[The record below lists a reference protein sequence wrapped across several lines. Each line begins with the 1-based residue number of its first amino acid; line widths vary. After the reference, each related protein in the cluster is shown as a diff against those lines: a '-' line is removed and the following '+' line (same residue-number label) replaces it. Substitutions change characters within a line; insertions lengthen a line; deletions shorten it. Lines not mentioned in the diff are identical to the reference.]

1 MTLDRNKLRE
11 RAIDSDRNN
20 FRERAKHYDRNKRV
34 ERTFS
39 TASAGNHLTG
49 LKNDRRWPPNYED
62 TMNARELDI
71 HTLISAHGPL
81 TSAQLQDY
89 LTQPR
94 YGYNLE
100 VEQISKIASK
110 MKSNGLLV
118 GEDRPNPGTKP
129 VRYWSLPKPVAEE
142 SLATEMDSDI
152 AEIEQGEWSD
162 AKTFECEPEQAPE
175 IPEPDYEP
183 SSVAFRKVPMTVD
196 RAICALGEAGFSHDD
211 MPAFMSGIA
220 AAERHHGIAG

>member
-1 MTLDRNKLRE
+1 
-11 RAIDSDRNN
+11 
-20 FRERAKHYDRNKRV
+20 
-34 ERTFS
+34 
-39 TASAGNHLTG
+39 
-49 LKNDRRWPPNYED
+49 
-62 TMNARELDI
+62 MNALQQDI
-71 HTLISAHGPL
+71 LNTIRKHGASRTVEICEDLMPL
-81 TSAQLQDY
+81 G
-89 LTQPR
+89 
-94 YGYNLE
+94 YGGTMSFDDFKTW
-100 VEQISKIASK
+100 IGKTISK
-110 MKSNGLLV
+110 MKAEGHV
-118 GEDRPNPGTKP
+118 IGEDRPNPGTKP
-129 VRYWSLPKPVAEE
+129 VRYWALPEAVNQQMT
-142 SLATEMDSDI
+142 TEMESDI